1 MTADT
6 SPRRLPMLGDEVK
19 PDRGTPAMAALTFWQ
34 AHLQQITAFPQ
45 SATSRQDTR
54 ELRLVVAVDGRLCE
68 ANPSAIDRLGYP
80 LTTLTT
86 LSWLQLLQVDSRQAG
101 YDSWQ
106 RVQKGQSSEAVR
118 LTLVA
123 QDGTTLPVQGYA
135 YRDDQAET
143 VRVNYHLVSV
153 PPPPDLACPSTPS
166 APAAPTALTPG
177 TATAAWAAIA
187 DQTELITRALP
198 DTTLIAV
205 NDAYC
210 RVLGQS
216 QADLVGQPFLQLIPP
231 SERAQ
236 VQAALR
242 SLTPDQ
248 PVAYTEHLLALAN
261 GEMAYFQWS
270 NRGQFDAQGRLYE
283 IQSVGRNI
291 QPYKQIQQR
300 LQESEDAFRRL
311 FDAAAIGLAQTTI
324 GEGRYLRVNRKLC
337 DILGYSEAELL
348 SLTYK
353 EISHPDDL
361 PACAAY
367 MQNLLAGKVHSHPVQ
382 KRFFRKDGA
391 IVWCKTTVSFLH
403 DINGKPIYA
412 IVALED
418 ITDQKAIEQA
428 LQASQTTLNQQTQI
442 LRAVLDSMSEGVIVL
457 DASGQ
462 VRLSNATARQLLQL
476 LPTGNRLGEL
486 PTWGPHHTPCF
497 YQTDRQTPCPPDEF
511 PLQRAMRGEVV
522 DNQEVYILPPDAPCD
537 PSGKSAPGTWLSFT
551 AHPLTPAT
559 GQIQGSVIIF
569 RDITRYKQVETEI
582 LHALAQEKALGEMRS
597 RFLRLTSHE
606 FRNPLT
612 TILSTAELLQRYEW
626 SREEQLAELALIQSK
641 AQHLAALL
649 EETLM
654 LDQAETGQLQL
665 WLEPL
670 DLRVLS
676 EQVIRSLQREYGL
689 PTPITLVGDPAFPS
703 VIWADKKLLQQIL
716 TNLIGNALKYS
727 PQGNPIQV
735 TYGRQGDQVWLQVTD
750 HGLGIPPEDQAHLFE
765 FCYRGKNV
773 GSIPGTGLGLAI
785 VQKCVTLH
793 GGTIALTSEVGL
805 GTTVIVKFP
814 LRLLE

>member
-1 MTADT
+1 MPDSPLT
-6 SPRRLPMLGDEVK
+6 SP
-19 PDRGTPAMAALTFWQ
+19 
-34 AHLQQITAFPQ
+34 
-45 SATSRQDTR
+45 
-54 ELRLVVAVDGRLCE
+54 
-68 ANPSAIDRLGYP
+68 
-80 LTTLTT
+80 
-86 LSWLQLLQVDSRQAG
+86 
-101 YDSWQ
+101 
-106 RVQKGQSSEAVR
+106 
-118 LTLVA
+118 
-123 QDGTTLPVQGYA
+123 
-135 YRDDQAET
+135 
-143 VRVNYHLVSV
+143 V
-153 PPPPDLACPSTPS
+153 P
-166 APAAPTALTPG
+166 LTPG
-177 TATAAWAAIA
+177 TTISAWEALA
-187 DQTELITRALP
+187 DQTELVTRALP

-216 QADLVGQPFLQLIPP
+216 AVDLVGQHFLNLIPL
-231 SERAQ
+231 SEQAQ
-236 VQAALR
+236 VQVALR
-242 SLTPDQ
+242 SLTPDH
-248 PVAYTEHLLALAN
+248 PVVYTEHLLAVAN

-311 FDAAAIGLAQTTI
+311 FDAAAIGLAQTTV

-337 DILGYSEAELL
+337 DILGYTEAELL
-348 SLTYK
+348 GITYK

-361 PACAAY
+361 PACRTY
-367 MQNLLAGKVHSHPVQ
+367 VQNLLAGKVRSHPIQ

-391 IVWCKTTVSFLH
+391 IVWCNTTVSFLH
-403 DINGKPIYA
+403 DITGKPIYA
-412 IVALED
+412 IAALED

-428 LQASQTTLNQQTQI
+428 LQASQATLNQQTQI

-476 LPTGNRLGEL
+476 LPTGTHCWEP
-486 PTWGPHHTPCF
+486 PTLGPHHTPCF
-497 YQTDRQTPCPPDEF
+497 YQADGQTPCSADDF
-511 PLQRAMRGEVV
+511 PLQRAMRGEGV
-522 DNQEVYILPPDAPCD
+522 DHQEVYILPPAVPSDAA
-537 PSGKSAPGTWLSFT
+537 GNRAHGIWLSFT
-551 AHPLTPAT
+551 AHPLTPET

-597 RFLRLTSHE
+597 RLLRLTSHE

-612 TILSTAELLQRYEW
+612 TILSTAELLQHYEW

-641 AQHLAALL
+641 AQHLASLL
-649 EETLM
+649 EDTLVV
-654 LDQAETGQLQL
+654 DQAERGQLQL

-670 DLRVLS
+670 DLQVLS
-676 EQVIRSLQREYGL
+676 EQVIRSLYLEHGSQ
-689 PTPITLVGDPAFPS
+689 TPIALVGDPALPNP
-703 VIWADKKLLQQIL
+703 IWADKKLLQQIL

-727 PQGNPIQV
+727 PQGGPVQV
-735 TYGRQGDQVWLQVTD
+735 TYGCEGDQVWLQVAD
-750 HGLGIPPEDQAHLFE
+750 HGLGIPPEDHPHLFE
-765 FCYRGKNV
+765 FFYRGKNV

-785 VQKCVTLH
+785 VQKCVALH

-814 LRLLE
+814 LRLSE